1 MNELLDKWGIDPINK
16 KLYEVALSHSSYSN
30 EHKDKKNYER
40 LEFLGDAVLDLVM
53 SDYLY
58 RNFEQDEGD
67 MTKKRANYVCEN
79 ALYEYMNDLGL
90 IKEIKVGHGE
100 VGNIKKAIVADCFEA
115 MMGAIYLDQGFEVV
129 KKVILDII
137 TPYIVDNKISFFN
150 DYKSILQEAMQTDKR
165 SFVYEV
171 IGESGPSHDKTFTV
185 QVKIDNIVYGK
196 GSAGSKK
203 EACQMA
209 AKDTLEKLARN

>member
-1 MNELLDKWGIDPINK
+1 MEKYEHILNILYNKSTKRKQMSLNDRAAQFAPFAALTGYEESIAETGRLTDKQITLNQQAKELISK
-16 KLYEVALSHSSYSN
+16 KL
-30 EHKDKKNYER
+30 NY
-40 LEFLGDAVLDLVM
+40 
-53 SDYLY
+53 
-58 RNFEQDEGD
+58 
-67 MTKKRANYVCEN
+67 
-79 ALYEYMNDLGL
+79 
-90 IKEIKVGHGE
+90 
-100 VGNIKKAIVADCFEA
+100 
-115 MMGAIYLDQGFEVV
+115 
-129 KKVILDII
+129 II
-137 TPYIVDNKISFFN
+137 DNKISFFN